1 MKIRKGFNNPMK
13 FFLVLVVVILTFS
26 CEAQEPENWPQKKL
40 DDWFEKQ
47 EWENGWK
54 IKPHESI
61 DKTRFAV
68 SYFNNTERWQKV
80 FSYLANTN
88 LTDADCE
95 NIIIDEGS
103 ILIYIKPYMTRG
115 RENVQFKSDK
125 EYITLHYVIEGEE
138 LIGLADNK
146 DVNELVPVIQDED
159 IALYDYNGG
168 NYFKADQ
175 ETFVVFFPGDI
186 YCSGV
191 KKADPDE
198 VKKLIVKIKEKE

>member
-1 MKIRKGFNNPMK
+1 MK
-13 FFLVLVVVILTFS
+13 FTLLCITMLLTCS
-26 CEAQEPENWPQKKL
+26 CKIQEPANWSQRKL

-68 SYFNNTERWQKV
+68 SYFNNPERWQKV

-95 NIIIDEGS
+95 NIIIDDGS

-115 RENVQFKSDK
+115 RESVQFKSDK

-138 LIGLADNK
+138 LIGIADNK
-146 DVNELVPVIQDED
+146 DVNELVPVSLGKD
-159 IALYDYNGG
+159 ITLYDYKEG
-168 NYFKADQ
+168 NYFKADP
-175 ETFVVFFPGDI
+175 ETFFVFFPGDI
-186 YCSGV
+186 YCSGI
-191 KKADPDE
+191 KIDDTDE
-198 VKKLIVKIKEKE
+198 VKKLTVKIKVDNE